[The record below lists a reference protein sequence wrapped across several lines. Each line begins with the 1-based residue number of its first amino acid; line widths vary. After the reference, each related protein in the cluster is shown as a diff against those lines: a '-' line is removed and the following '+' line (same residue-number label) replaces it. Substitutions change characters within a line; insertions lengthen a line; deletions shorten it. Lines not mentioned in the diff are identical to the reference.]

1 MLTGY
6 LVVWLGVLFALMATA
21 LYTSSIRR
29 VGRVEPPGKL
39 ARQEP
44 RPPLEWNDPDPL
56 LRWARRM
63 FALAFLMIL
72 ATEGVLQYALITGRY
87 DLQYVFNFS
96 ERSLPLWYKIAGAW
110 AGQEG
115 SFLLWAIWTGVYG
128 LLLMRSA
135 GGYER
140 WVMTVYSAIV
150 LCLMGILAYQSPFAP
165 LPPPP
170 ENAPFLR
177 ANFPPRDGIGLNASL
192 ENIWMTIHP
201 PVIFSGFAA
210 LAVPFA
216 YALAALWRNE
226 YQEWVVRV
234 RPWAIYAATMLGFGL
249 ALGGYW
255 AYETLGWGGFW
266 AWDPVE
272 NTSYFPWLFM
282 AAALHGL
289 MLQVNRGRMTRWNP
303 LLCALPFL
311 LFVYGTFL
319 TRSGVLA
326 EVSVH
331 SFDALAKSALGILIL
346 MMGGGTLLTFGLWAW
361 RYRQAAAFGG
371 RGSRRADADST
382 ELSTPLAGE
391 QPQERPP
398 KGFSREAAVRWGII
412 LLIISALIS
421 LVGTSWPLITKLV
434 RGQPVSLQ
442 PSFYNQMHTP
452 WVAITAIVLAA
463 APMLRWHGM
472 SLDDILQRLTKSW
485 LMAVA
490 TGFVLYFLGFREP
503 ITLFVVVLLC
513 FTAYANLG
521 AIWRRVRASRVTVG
535 GFLTHFGLAV
545 GIIGLILSNAYEG
558 KQQVVILQG
567 QDTLAFGYRWRYLG
581 MTGDAQQFGDPRFDK
596 FNRVRIE
603 VARHGEKFIA
613 EPRFYL
619 DRRRADNNSVVWP
632 WIRRWWD
639 HDLYV
644 SFFAP
649 PQVDASPLLAE
660 LREGENRQVGDYT
673 LRFVDLRAEGSMGQ
687 EGFRAIAR
695 VQISKPGWKQ
705 PVEVE
710 PFRLITQNGIVPV
723 PVTLPDGA
731 VLVIGG
737 MDVGQRLVEFRLLMV
752 PGHPETQPRWV
763 IPLEVYYKPFTILV
777 WLGPPLALIGGLLA
791 AIRRARDGRFALA
804 QLNAAPMP
812 APKPHRVRSHNGA
825 ARRPRTKQ
833 PLKFFSDP
841 TMRSTP
847 E

>member
-1 MLTGY
+1 VLIGY
-6 LVVWLGVLFALMATA
+6 LVVWLGVLFAFMAMA
-21 LYTSSIRR
+21 FYAWGIGR
-29 VGRVEPPGKL
+29 VGQGGDQGGVDIQR
-39 ARQEP
+39 
-44 RPPLEWNDPDPL
+44 
-56 LRWARRM
+56 RWARWM
-63 FALAFLMIL
+63 FVAAFLMIL
-72 ATEGVLQYALITGRY
+72 AAEGVLQYALITGRY

-96 ERSLPLWYKIAGAW
+96 ERALPLWYKIAGAW

-170 ENAPFLR
+170 EDAPFLR
-177 ANFPPRDGIGLNASL
+177 ANFPPRDGVGLNASL

-201 PVIFSGFAA
+201 PIIFAGFAA

-216 YALAALWRNE
+216 YAIAALWRNE

-289 MLQVNRGRMTRWNP
+289 MLQVNRGRMVRWNP

-346 MMGGGTLLTFGLWAW
+346 LLGGGTLLTVGLWMW
-361 RYRQAAAFGG
+361 RYRFI
-371 RGSRRADADST
+371 
-382 ELSTPLAGE
+382 PAGK
-391 QPQERPP
+391 QEERVQ
-398 KGFSREAAVRWGII
+398 GFSREAAVRWGIW
-412 LLIISALIS
+412 LLIISALMS
-421 LVGTSWPLITKLV
+421 LIGTSWPLITKLV

-442 PSFYNQMHTP
+442 PSFYNQVHTP
-452 WVAITAIVLAA
+452 WVIIAAIVLAA
-463 APMLRWHGM
+463 APMLRWQGM

-485 LMAVA
+485 LLAVA
-490 TGFVLYFLGFREP
+490 TGFGLYFLGFREP
-503 ITLFVVVLLC
+503 VTLFVVVLLC

-558 KQQVVILQG
+558 KQRVVILQG

-581 MTGDAQQFGDPRFDK
+581 MTGDAERFGDPRFDK

-649 PQVDASPLLAE
+649 PQVDASPLRAE
-660 LREGENRQVGDYT
+660 LREGGKTQVGDYT

-695 VQISKPGWKQ
+695 VRVSKLGWRQ

-710 PFRLITQNGIVPV
+710 PFQLMTQNGIVPV
-723 PVTLPDGA
+723 PATLPDNA
-731 VLVIGG
+731 VIVIGG

-791 AIRRARDGRFALA
+791 ALRRARDGRFALA
-804 QLNAAPMP
+804 QLKVAP
-812 APKPHRVRSHNGA
+812 APTMKPHRVRLRNGA
-825 ARRPRTKQ
+825 ARRASAKQ
-833 PLKFFSDP
+833 PMVGVESSAPHQPD
-841 TMRSTP
+841 
-847 E
+847 

>member
-1 MLTGY
+1 MLIGY
-6 LVVWLGVLFALMATA
+6 LVVWLGALFALVAMA
-21 LYTSSIRR
+21 LYIGSIR
-29 VGRVEPPGKL
+29 K
-39 ARQEP
+39 ARRGDQAGQDS
-44 RPPLEWNDPDPL
+44 LI
-56 LRWARRM
+56 RWARRA
-63 FALAFLMIL
+63 FVAAFLMIL

-87 DLQYVFNFS
+87 DIQYVFSFS

-115 SFLLWAIWTGVYG
+115 SFLLWAIWTGLYG
-128 LLLMRSA
+128 LLLMRTA

-140 WVMTVYSAIV
+140 WVMTVYSALV

-165 LPPPP
+165 VPPPP
-170 ENAPFLR
+170 ENAPFLQ
-177 ANFPPRDGIGLNASL
+177 ANFPPRDGLGLNPSL

-201 PVIFSGFAA
+201 PIIFAGFAA

-216 YALAALWRNE
+216 YAIAALWRHE
-226 YQEWVVRV
+226 YQEWAVRV
-234 RPWAIYAATMLGFGL
+234 RPWAIYAATALGFGL

-282 AAALHGL
+282 AAAIHGL
-289 MLQVNRGRMTRWNP
+289 MLQINRGRMTRWNP

-346 MMGGGTLLTFGLWAW
+346 MLVGGILLTVGLWAW
-361 RYRQAAAFGG
+361 RFRHIPNPPLLPFGSEMPSVSG
-371 RGSRRADADST
+371 EAQPARRV
-382 ELSTPLAGE
+382 
-391 QPQERPP
+391 R
-398 KGFSREAAVRWGII
+398 GFSREAALRWGIN

-421 LVGTSWPLITKLV
+421 LIGTSWPLITKLI

-442 PSFYNQMHTP
+442 PSFYNQVHVP
-452 WVAITAIVLAA
+452 WIVITAIVLAA
-463 APMLRWHGM
+463 APMLRWQGM

-485 LMAVA
+485 LLAVA
-490 TGFVLYFLGFREP
+490 TGFGLYFLGFREP
-503 ITLFVVVLLC
+503 VTLFVIVLLF

-521 AIWRRVRASRVTVG
+521 AIWRRVRASRVTIG
-535 GFLTHFGLAV
+535 GFLTHFGLAI
-545 GIIGLILSNAYEG
+545 GIIGLILSNAYEV
-558 KQQVVILQG
+558 KQRVVLVQG

-581 MTGDAQQFGDPRFDK
+581 MTGNAQEFGDPRFDK
-596 FNRVRIE
+596 FNRVRVE

-619 DRRRADNNSVVWP
+619 DRRRAENNSVVWP

-649 PQVDASPLLAE
+649 PQVDASPLVAR
-660 LREGENRQVGDYT
+660 LREGESMQVGDYT
-673 LRFVDLRAEGSMGQ
+673 LRFVKLRAEGAMGQ

-695 VQISKPGWKQ
+695 VQVSKKGWKQ

-710 PFRLITQNGIVPV
+710 PFQLVTQNGVVPI
-723 PVTLPDGA
+723 PITLPDNA
-731 VLVIGG
+731 VMVIGE
-737 MDVGQRLVEFRLLMV
+737 MDVNRRLVEFRLLMV
-752 PGHPETQPRWV
+752 PGQPETVPRWV
-763 IPLEVYYKPFTILV
+763 IPLEVYYKPFTVLV

-791 AIRRARDGRFALA
+791 VFRRARDGRFALA
-804 QLNAAPMP
+804 QLHAAPMP
-812 APKPHRVRSHNGA
+812 VLKPRKVRLRHRNGA
-825 ARRPRTKQ
+825 LRRAPVPAETGE
-833 PLKFFSDP
+833 
-841 TMRSTP
+841 RSY
-847 E
+847 

>member
-1 MLTGY
+1 MLIGY
-6 LVVWLGVLFALMATA
+6 LVVWLGVLFAFMAMA
-21 LYTSSIRR
+21 FYAWGIGR
-29 VGRVEPPGKL
+29 VGQGGDQGGVDIQR
-39 ARQEP
+39 
-44 RPPLEWNDPDPL
+44 
-56 LRWARRM
+56 RWARWM
-63 FALAFLMIL
+63 FVAAFLMIL
-72 ATEGVLQYALITGRY
+72 AAEGVLQYALITGRY

-96 ERSLPLWYKIAGAW
+96 ERALPLWYKIAGAW

-170 ENAPFLR
+170 EDAPFLR
-177 ANFPPRDGIGLNASL
+177 ANFPPRDGVGLNASL

-201 PVIFSGFAA
+201 PIIFAGFAA

-216 YALAALWRNE
+216 YAIAALWRNE

-234 RPWAIYAATMLGFGL
+234 RPWAIYAAAMLGFGL

-289 MLQVNRGRMTRWNP
+289 MLQVNRGRMVRWNP

-346 MMGGGTLLTFGLWAW
+346 LLGGGTLLTVGLWMW
-361 RYRQAAAFGG
+361 RYRFI
-371 RGSRRADADST
+371 
-382 ELSTPLAGE
+382 PAGK
-391 QPQERPP
+391 QEERVQ
-398 KGFSREAAVRWGII
+398 GFSREAAVRWGIW
-412 LLIISALIS
+412 LLIISALMS
-421 LVGTSWPLITKLV
+421 LIGTSWPLITKLV

-442 PSFYNQMHTP
+442 PSFYNQVHTP
-452 WVAITAIVLAA
+452 WVIIAAIVLAA
-463 APMLRWHGM
+463 APMLRWQGM

-485 LMAVA
+485 LLAVA
-490 TGFVLYFLGFREP
+490 TGFGLYFLGFREP
-503 ITLFVVVLLC
+503 VTLFVVVLLC

-558 KQQVVILQG
+558 KQRVVILQG

-581 MTGDAQQFGDPRFDK
+581 MTGDAERFGDPRFDK

-649 PQVDASPLLAE
+649 PQVDASPLRAE
-660 LREGENRQVGDYT
+660 LREGGKTQVGDYT

-695 VQISKPGWKQ
+695 VRVSKLGWRQ

-710 PFRLITQNGIVPV
+710 PFQLMTQNGIVPV
-723 PVTLPDGA
+723 PATLPDNA
-731 VLVIGG
+731 VIVIGG

-791 AIRRARDGRFALA
+791 ALRRARDGRFALA
-804 QLNAAPMP
+804 QLKVAP
-812 APKPHRVRSHNGA
+812 APTMKPHRVRLRNGA
-825 ARRPRTKQ
+825 ARRASAKQ
-833 PLKFFSDP
+833 PMVGVESSAPHQPD
-841 TMRSTP
+841 
-847 E
+847 

>member
-6 LVVWLGVLFALMATA
+6 LVVWLGALFAFAATA
-21 LYTSSIRR
+21 LYAISIRR
-29 VGRVEPPGKL
+29 GEGS
-39 ARQEP
+39 
-44 RPPLEWNDPDPL
+44 
-56 LRWARRM
+56 LRWARRA
-63 FALAFLMIL
+63 FGLAFVFIL
-72 ATEGVLQYALITGRY
+72 ATEAVLQYALITGRY

-115 SFLLWAIWTGVYG
+115 SFLLWAIWTGLYG
-128 LLLMRSA
+128 LLLMRTA

-140 WVMTVYSAIV
+140 WVMTVYSALV

-170 ENAPFLR
+170 EDAPFLR

-201 PVIFSGFAA
+201 PIIFAGFAA

-216 YALAALWRNE
+216 YALSALWRNE
-226 YQEWVVRV
+226 YEEWAIRV

-282 AAALHGL
+282 AAAVHGL
-289 MLQVNRGRMTRWNP
+289 MLQINRGRMARWNP
-303 LLCALPFL
+303 LLCAIPFL

-331 SFDALAKSALGILIL
+331 SFDALAKSALGILIAML
-346 MMGGGTLLTFGLWAW
+346 GGGLLLTLGLWGW
-361 RYRQAAAFGG
+361 RYRQMPA
-371 RGSRRADADST
+371 
-382 ELSTPLAGE
+382 
-391 QPQERPP
+391 PP
-398 KGFSREAAVRWGII
+398 SAVKVRGFSREAAVRWGIT
-412 LLIISALIS
+412 LLILSALVS
-421 LVGTSWPLITKLV
+421 LVGTSYPLIARLF
-434 RGQPVSLQ
+434 RGEPVSLK
-442 PSFYNQMHTP
+442 PDFYNQVHAP
-452 WVAITAIVLAA
+452 WVVIAAIVLAA
-463 APMLRWHGM
+463 APMLRWSGM

-485 LMAVA
+485 LLAVA
-490 TGFVLYFLGFREP
+490 TGFGLYFLGFQEP
-503 ITLFVVVLLC
+503 LTLFIVVLLS
-513 FTAYANLG
+513 FAFYSNLG
-521 AIWRRVRASRVTVG
+521 AIWRRVQASRVTVG
-535 GFLTHFGLAV
+535 GFLTHAGLAIGV
-545 GIIGLILSNAYEG
+545 IGLILSNAYEG
-558 KQQVVILQG
+558 KQQVVIMQG

-581 MTGDAQQFGDPRFDK
+581 MTGDSERFGDPRFDK
-596 FNRVRIE
+596 FNRVRLE

-619 DRRRADNNSVVWP
+619 DRRRAENNSVVWP

-649 PQVDASPLLAE
+649 PQVDASPLIARLH
-660 LREGENRQVGDYT
+660 EGERIQVGDYT
-673 LRFVDLRAEGSMGQ
+673 LRFVDLRAGGAAMGQ
-687 EGFRAIAR
+687 EGFRAIAKVR
-695 VQISKPGWKQ
+695 VSKSDWQK

-710 PFRLITQNGIVPV
+710 PFRLVSQGGVVPV
-723 PVTLPDGA
+723 PATLPDGA
-731 VLVIGG
+731 VLVIGE
-737 MDVGQRLVEFRLLMV
+737 MDVNQRLVEFRLLMV
-752 PGHPETQPRWV
+752 PGRPETVPRWV

-777 WLGPPLALIGGLLA
+777 WLGPPLALVGGLLA
-791 AIRRARDGRFALA
+791 AVRRARDAKFALA
-804 QLNAAPMP
+804 RLYAQPLPMVLP
-812 APKPHRVRSHNGA
+812 RRW
-825 ARRPRTKQ
+825 RPRRR
-833 PLKFFSDP
+833 LWRWLRP
-841 TMRSTP
+841 TAPTVSEPASKARGA
-847 E
+847 